1 MSSTSN
7 PHETAER
14 ALAATI
20 AEALRPDQRLPV
32 SEWADRYR
40 VLSSISSAEKG
51 QWRTSRTPY
60 LREVMDC
67 LSPTSDV
74 REVVLMFGAQ
84 LGKTETGNNWVGY
97 IVDQSPAPTM
107 LVLPTVELAKRAS
120 RQRLDPLFAESPRLS
135 GKLRDKRS
143 RDSGNNRLEKLFP
156 GGILILTGANSAA
169 GLRSMPVRFVFM
181 DEVDAYPL
189 DVEGEGDPV
198 KLAEAR
204 TRNFHNY
211 KILKTSTPTFSGTSR
226 IEGAYELG
234 DQSRYEVPCPFCGIY
249 QTLEWSG
256 LSWEKGEPES
266 VVYRCT
272 SCAAAIEERHKL
284 SMLEGGRW
292 VKTNPD
298 AVPHVRSFHLS
309 SLYAPLGWYAWARA
323 VRDFEASKD
332 DPEQRRV
339 FVNTV
344 LAETWK
350 ERGEAPDWEN
360 LYRRREKYREGTVP
374 RGGLVITGGVD
385 VQRDRLEIEI
395 VAWGRRLES
404 WSVEYLVLPGD
415 TAEDQVWKDLDAVV
429 DRTWP
434 TEGGGRLP
442 LRMLACDA
450 GYETATVYAWS
461 RGHSLHRVAAVR
473 GRDNLPLVVGMPSR
487 VDVATTGKKRKRGA
501 RVWPVGTGIVK
512 AQLYSWLRLQ
522 PPLHEG
528 EPFPPGFL
536 HFPERGEEWFRQ
548 LTSEQLVSRV
558 IQGHA
563 RRTVTAWVKT
573 RERNEALDC
582 RVYARAAAAI
592 AGIDRYQTAQ
602 WDELERVLGL
612 ASGQP
617 PSQDDQGP
625 AAPGAGPADRPDGGP
640 GTGRGGFLSRWRTP
654 RTT

>member
-1 MSSTSN
+1 VSSSSN

-14 ALAATI
+14 ALLATI

-51 QWRTSRTPY
+51 QWRTARTPY

-97 IVDQSPAPTM
+97 VVDQSPAPTM

-226 IEGAYELG
+226 IEQAYEAG
-234 DQSRYEVPCPFCGIY
+234 DQSRYEVPCPFCGVF
-249 QTLEWSG
+249 QTLEWNG
-256 LSWEKGEPES
+256 LAWERGEPET
-266 VVYRCT
+266 VAYRCS

-284 SMLEGGRW
+284 TMLAGGRW
-292 VKTNPD
+292 TPTNPD
-298 AVPHVRSFHLS
+298 GVPHVRSFHLS
-309 SLYAPLGWYAWARA
+309 SLYAPLGWYSWERA
-323 VRDFEASKD
+323 VRDFEASSD

-374 RGGLVITGGVD
+374 RGGLVLTAGVD
-385 VQRDRLEIEI
+385 VQRDRLELEV

-415 TAEDQVWKDLDAVV
+415 TAGEQVWKDLDAVV

-434 TEGGGRLP
+434 LESGGNLP

-461 RGHSLHRVAAVR
+461 RRHSVHRVAAVR
-473 GRDNLPLVVGMPSR
+473 GRDNLPLVVGIPSR

-528 EPFPPGFL
+528 EPFPPGFM

-573 RERNEALDC
+573 RERNEGLDC

-592 AGIDRYQTAQ
+592 AGVDRYQTAQ

-612 ASGQP
+612 ASKEAPRQDGEQTP
-617 PSQDDQGP
+617 PTPGSPQSSTDDE
-625 AAPGAGPADRPDGGP
+625 R
-640 GTGRGGFLSRWRTP
+640 RGGGGYLSRWRTP